1 MPRVN
6 PAKAWCFTLNN
17 YTEEEYGALVQQ
29 FQTLADEYF
38 YIVGKEVGEQ
48 GTPHLQ
54 GYIEKRAGRF
64 RPLPLFEVKRAN
76 SNQEGALTN
85 CMHFEK
91 AKGNRKQNWKYC
103 SKEGNFVTNIPRPVM
118 TYSEAK
124 AIWKATGGIS
134 NDEYTPGDIN
144 EASLHIMYVE
154 DYDAMPSTL
163 QTHFMAD
170 YNAMMAARYSD

>member
-29 FQTLADEYF
+29 FQTLADKYF
-38 YIVGKEVGEQ
+38 YIVGKEVGEH

-85 CMHFEK
+85 CMHFER
-91 AKGNRKQNWKYC
+91 AKGNRSQNWKYC
-103 SKEGNFVTNIPRPVM
+103 SKEGQFVTNMPRPVM
-118 TYSEAK
+118 TYRDAK
-124 AIWKATGGIS
+124 KCWYLTEGIA
-134 NDEYTPGDIN
+134 NGDYTAADIN
-144 EASLHIMYVE
+144 EAAMHIMFVE
-154 DYDAMPSTL
+154 DYDAMPDEIQKS
-163 QTHFMAD
+163 FMKD
-170 YNAMMAARYSD
+170 YDAMMAARYSD